1 MKDIDNIQM
10 YEFGESISK
19 LKKSH
24 QIREKAFVN
33 NICSNT
39 TQYFT
44 YHIVTYFLK
53 FFVTFYF
60 ALLSIY
66 IIIL

>member
-10 YEFGESISK
+10 YEFRESISK

-24 QIREKAFVN
+24 QIREKAFVY
-33 NICSNT
+33 NIYSNT

-44 YHIVTYFLK
+44 VPYF
-53 FFVTFYF
+53 FTREIFGAF
-60 ALLSIY
+60 
-66 IIIL
+66 

>member
-24 QIREKAFVN
+24 QIREKAFVY
-33 NICSNT
+33 NIYSNT

-44 YHIVTYFLK
+44 VPYF
-53 FFVTFYF
+53 FTRE
-60 ALLSIY
+60 IY
-66 IIIL
+66 IFMGI